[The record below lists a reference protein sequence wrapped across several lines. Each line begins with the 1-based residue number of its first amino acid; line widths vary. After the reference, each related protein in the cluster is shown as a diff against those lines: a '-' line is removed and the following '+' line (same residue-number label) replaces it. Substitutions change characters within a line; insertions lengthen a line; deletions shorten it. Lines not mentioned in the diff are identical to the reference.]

1 VTAFARRV
9 PLLVALASASVLAV
23 PSAAASSGPR
33 HVLSVV
39 AAENFWGSLAGQ
51 LGGRQVRVTS
61 IVSDPNADPH
71 EYETNPADARVFAS
85 ADYVIEN
92 GAGYDSWA
100 DRLLGS
106 QSRSGRR
113 VLTVSS
119 FLGQGS
125 GVNPHFWYDPAY
137 VFRVIDRI
145 TADYESLEP
154 GQRSYFASRHSA
166 VEARLAAYRARL
178 ASITQRFSGTTV
190 AATESIFVY
199 LAGYLHLRLVTPAAF
214 MDAVAEGVDPPASS
228 LATFDRQIGAR
239 AFHVLVYNT
248 QTVTPLTTNI
258 RRGAQGRHIPVVGI
272 SETMQPPGTT
282 FERWMG
288 DELGR
293 LSAALGRAEGR

>member
-1 VTAFARRV
+1 MTSLARRL
-9 PLLVALASASVLAV
+9 PLLVALAAASVLAA
-23 PSAAASSGPR
+23 PTAAAPTTPR
-33 HVLSVV
+33 HVLNVV

-51 LGGRQVRVTS
+51 LGGRQVHITS

-100 DRLLGS
+100 DKLLGA

-119 FLGQGS
+119 FLGQKS
-125 GVNPHFWYDPAY
+125 GANPHFWYNPAY

-154 GQRSYFASRHSA
+154 GERSYFASRHSA
-166 VEARLAAYRARL
+166 VEAELAPYRAGL
-178 ASITQRFSGTTV
+178 ASITRRFAGTKV
-190 AATESIFVY
+190 ASTESIFVY
-199 LAGYLHLRLVTPAAF
+199 LAAYLHLRLVTPPSF

-228 LATFDRQIGAR
+228 VATFDRQIGAR
-239 AFHVLVYNT
+239 AFRVLVYNT

-258 RRGAQGRHIPVVGI
+258 RRAAQGRHIPVVGI
-272 SETMQPPGTT
+272 SETMQPPSTT